1 MVIMRLE
8 ADNLCGFHSFD
19 IDFSYPKKPVHSTIP
34 DEHLSGFPNFRY
46 KKVNILMGT
55 NASGKTSIGRILM
68 AVFNF
73 VKNQDSSL
81 LSSLVGRKSRE
92 ATVYLDMVVNSPIL
106 HRIGMHLT
114 PKENQTGNDDF
125 VITVYH
131 GMTPIHPRDNYET
144 CKAALDQMQPVF
156 SSDYSDELEGLEE
169 FGWYFSYPG
178 ERSRR
183 LLSSPN
189 GNGRY
194 IDVLKNVLSSL
205 DCSITDVI
213 PVDGAKNTYLI
224 YSTNQDDAIVL
235 KDGALIE
242 SDRSRL
248 SSGTVHGIYIASML
262 TDIIEHRNGFYY
274 CDEQFSY
281 TASDIEKACLAV
293 MTQKIEDNE
302 QLIFTTHNSDV
313 LDMGLPKHSFIFLR
327 KSIGENGADVTAVD
341 ASYYLK
347 KNTDSVK
354 RAVEN
359 DLFSAAPDTSR
370 IFSLEEI

>member
-125 VITVYH
+125 VITVY
-131 GMTPIHPRDNYET
+131 P
-144 CKAALDQMQPVF
+144 
-156 SSDYSDELEGLEE
+156 
-169 FGWYFSYPG
+169 
-178 ERSRR
+178 
-183 LLSSPN
+183 
-189 GNGRY
+189 
-194 IDVLKNVLSSL
+194 
-205 DCSITDVI
+205 
-213 PVDGAKNTYLI
+213 
-224 YSTNQDDAIVL
+224 
-235 KDGALIE
+235 GAL
-242 SDRSRL
+242 
-248 SSGTVHGIYIASML
+248 
-262 TDIIEHRNGFYY
+262 
-274 CDEQFSY
+274 
-281 TASDIEKACLAV
+281 
-293 MTQKIEDNE
+293 
-302 QLIFTTHNSDV
+302 
-313 LDMGLPKHSFIFLR
+313 
-327 KSIGENGADVTAVD
+327 
-341 ASYYLK
+341 
-347 KNTDSVK
+347 
-354 RAVEN
+354 
-359 DLFSAAPDTSR
+359 
-370 IFSLEEI
+370 